1 MKQLISTLLMVGLL
15 FSCQPESKQKKDS
28 NSDLYTTDWSSLQK
42 HDTPQWMLDAKFGIY
57 CHWGA
62 QSVKLAMGQ
71 NDMTD
76 QKAIENWTGEKFN
89 AKEWVSLFQKAGA
102 QFAGP
107 VAWHVNGCLNWDS
120 KITDWNSKQ
129 KGPKIDVYGELAKE
143 ISKTDLKLM
152 ASFHSSTLWGP
163 MSKTNKTYLSP
174 DGDYGRRGNTPLVHG
189 EKGRYTTEYLQGW
202 LDRMKEGYELYEPD
216 MVWVD
221 VGFGGTVGPEIRKQL
236 VGGKIVE
243 SKREFVIDGIRED
256 IQKEYISSYFNAAK
270 GWGKEV
276 EFVYKSFDIPP
287 GIAMRDIENG
297 NLDGLQF
304 DPWMADINMQ
314 QHVSWPTVWFY
325 NPKNYIKDAN
335 ILVDMLADITAKNGR
350 ILLNVPPKAD
360 GSFADNIKEELYKIG
375 DWLSLNGEAIYG
387 TTPWTIYGEGPAAL
401 KHPGHHGQGK
411 NKGEDIPKYT
421 SEDIR
426 YTQKDGNV
434 YAIVLDWPGEKA
446 TLKALGYNGKM
457 YPGEIKKIKLLGS
470 DVALEW
476 EQDAGE
482 LRVKFPKEK
491 PCDFAYVLKIERANT
506 ID

>member
-1 MKQLISTLLMVGLL
+1 
-15 FSCQPESKQKKDS
+15 
-28 NSDLYTTDWSSLQK
+28 
-42 HDTPQWMLDAKFGIY
+42 
-57 CHWGA
+57 
-62 QSVKLAMGQ
+62 
-71 NDMTD
+71 
-76 QKAIENWTGEKFN
+76 
-89 AKEWVSLFQKAGA
+89 
-102 QFAGP
+102 
-107 VAWHVNGCLNWDS
+107 
-120 KITDWNSKQ
+120 
-129 KGPKIDVYGELAKE
+129 
-143 ISKTDLKLM
+143 
-152 ASFHSSTLWGP
+152 
-163 MSKTNKTYLSP
+163 
-174 DGDYGRRGNTPLVHG
+174 
-189 EKGRYTTEYLQGW
+189 
-202 LDRMKEGYELYEPD
+202 
-216 MVWVD
+216 
-221 VGFGGTVGPEIRKQL
+221 
-236 VGGKIVE
+236 
-243 SKREFVIDGIRED
+243 
-256 IQKEYISSYFNAAK
+256 
-270 GWGKEV
+270 
-276 EFVYKSFDIPP
+276 
-287 GIAMRDIENG
+287 MRDIENG

-387 TTPWTIYGEGPAAL
+387 TTPWAIYGEGPAAL